1 MIFRAIVLC
10 TAGSLVMPTGAYKLK
25 SEEKNYYFIIIFFFY
40 IICLYIMLIKLV
52 SPITTPF
59 FFAFLT
65 DFLVSKRFFS
75 NIFFKL
81 TPPLS
86 ALKNWLSVT

>member
-25 SEEKNYYFIIIFFFY
+25 SEEKNYYFIIIFFF

-52 SPITTPF
+52 SPIIKPF
-59 FFAFLT
+59 FSAFLT
-65 DFLVSKRFFS
+65 DFWYRKDFLVIFS
-75 NIFFKL
+75 LN
-81 TPPLS
+81 
-86 ALKNWLSVT
+86 